1 LIRSSDFWAQRLNF
15 GVEVRYQLGARRGGP
30 WRRAASSSCCGWS
43 WRTRPDAGSAQ
54 AAGLAGA
61 LWLVFRLVGSVVAGP
76 VAEEL
81 AFRGYLTR
89 RLIAADF
96 RAMPPGTFS
105 WPAFL
110 ASSALFGLTHG
121 VNWPAATLAGMAY
134 ALVYY
139 RRGKLS
145 DAVLAHATTNLLLA
159 AYALAT
165 GDWSRW
171 S

>member
-1 LIRSSDFWAQRLNF
+1 MT
-15 GVEVRYQLGARRGGP
+15 G
-30 WRRAASSSCCGWS
+30 AASAL
-43 WRTRPDAGSAQ
+43 R
-54 AAGLAGA
+54 GA
-61 LWLVFRLVGSVVAGP
+61 LS
-76 VAEEL
+76 
-81 AFRGYLTR
+81 Y
-89 RLIAADF
+89 
-96 RAMPPGTFS
+96 
-105 WPAFL
+105 
-110 ASSALFGLTHG
+110 G